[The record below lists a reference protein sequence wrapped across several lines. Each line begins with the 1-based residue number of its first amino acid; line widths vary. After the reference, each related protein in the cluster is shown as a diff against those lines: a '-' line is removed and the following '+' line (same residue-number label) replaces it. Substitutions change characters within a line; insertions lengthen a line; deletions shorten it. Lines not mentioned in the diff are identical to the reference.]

1 MRRLPHD
8 VQRDMTFYRA
18 VVDFRNAVERMMV
31 SRGRPLDV
39 DHVWW
44 GFGYT
49 GWQRHRP
56 TGDGGLA
63 GSRVPRRP
71 HGGSGGARVQIDE
84 PIESDPG

>member
-1 MRRLPHD
+1 MRRLPRD

-49 GWQRHRP
+49 GWQHP
-56 TGDGGLA
+56 PPVGDGGLA
-63 GSRVPRRP
+63 GARVPRRP
-71 HGGSGGARVQIDE
+71 PGGAGGAGVEIDE
-84 PIESDPG
+84 PIENDSG

>member
-1 MRRLPHD
+1 MRRHAYD
-8 VQRDMTFYRA
+8 VQRGMPFYRA

-31 SRGRPLDV
+31 SWGRPLDV

-44 GFGYT
+44 GFRDT
-49 GWQRHRP
+49 GWHRPPP

-71 HGGSGGARVQIDE
+71 PGGAGGARVQIDE
-84 PIESDPG
+84 PIESDSG